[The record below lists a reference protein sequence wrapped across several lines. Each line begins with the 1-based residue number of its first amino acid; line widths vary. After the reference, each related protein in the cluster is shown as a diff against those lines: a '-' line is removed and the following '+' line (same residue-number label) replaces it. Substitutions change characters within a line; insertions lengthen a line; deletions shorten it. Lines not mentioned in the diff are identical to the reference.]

1 MPTTDIDLYFQ
12 PRPSNKFKPVVNGI
26 ESVLEPLIIPDE
38 DLIYY
43 IDLVTGK
50 HRLYILTTVVL
61 DILAIVYSNGH
72 PGFQRCY
79 EIISNS

>member
-1 MPTTDIDLYFQ
+1 MLTTDTDLYFQ
-12 PRPSNKFKPVVNGI
+12 PRPGNEFEPAVNGI

-50 HRLYILTTVVL
+50 HRLYIPTAVVP
-61 DILAIVYSNGH
+61 DILAVVYSNGH
-72 PGFQRCY
+72 PGF
-79 EIISNS
+79 